1 MKPSAYLTFC
11 FLFLIGIRDNVLGK
25 VVLSTGL
32 HFDSGVLYE
41 YEYRTS
47 MMVAPI
53 SVDFGEVTAF
63 TMLATIH
70 IHSLWRNSNQ
80 EQLLHLQIQDLK
92 LTPNSSDSTSKPLV
106 LGDMASGSEH
116 FNEPFLVHIHSGKIK
131 GVFDVSLDNT
141 VSLNFKKGL
150 ALLLQIQAQSGIIME
165 DDITGQCQVSYHM
178 SGDDIIKVKHH
189 ENCEKR
195 MTDDMM
201 FANQFFRVSSGGSSE
216 TVYTMDGSHIKL
228 VISEELRSLVL
239 DEHPTVGI
247 HISSRQF
254 LQLLSTH
261 SGPNEAQEALQD
273 VLSSLKAGYVN
284 HTIHAIPA
292 VRQPATNRHSVPKI
306 LNHLKAKGLHTQS
319 ASVAMFL
326 QLVESLQNL
335 EMDKITNIFKQSH
348 AKFVPILIEAAAAA
362 STPSSLEAVVSFI
375 NITNP
380 KTSSLLEKF
389 LYACA
394 FSSQPS
400 THLINIITRILT
412 HTSARWETH
421 EMALIVLGTV
431 IRKMCTVDLCHLQ
444 EVEHAKRLI
453 LKGLSAS
460 TEEREIKSYLLALKS
475 ARLPETVPVLLQYID
490 HSKSLSSIVF
500 STLHGFPSQYITK
513 EVKEHARDI
522 FAQRKKPFP
531 APVRLDAAQLL
542 LMYDPLDIDVR
553 EIILK
558 IAEEKPEVSKFLT
571 TKIRSMLRSDSP
583 ARNVIL
589 NVLKDPK
596 LNNYF
601 HLARLG
607 CSSSYAGLMA
617 ESKNMVA
624 SYDFEFLFSEAGVLK
639 QSNSHFFAQT
649 RGRSLRLLQV
659 ALETSGLDSLFGTE
673 ATKGAE
679 EEEEL
684 MAGMSAMFL
693 GVQLQPVV
701 FFQGYSDLMSKYF
714 LADDGPINIISG
726 NILVLDHRQNLILQS
741 GLQAQGLFH
750 GGLSV
755 DVSADLAFS
764 IFSQESKASVNNK
777 FSLVISARAEV
788 DAPLMSTTA
797 ETVVKMDPSVRFV
810 TTVSIY
816 ETPVQYC
823 LQLIR
828 EPLLYRE
835 RVSTRVDI
843 QNRSKLVHRSKRKWT
858 LSGEETALH
867 RDNSK
872 MCRNLLNPNSK

>member
-1 MKPSAYLTFC
+1 MKPSVYLTFC
-11 FLFLIGIRDNVLGK
+11 FLFLIGIRDNVI

-32 HFDSGVLYE
+32 HFDSGVQYE
-41 YEYRTS
+41 YEYSTS
-47 MMVAPI
+47 MAVAPI

-63 TMLATIH
+63 TMLAVIH
-70 IHSLWRNSNQ
+70 IHSLWRNSQQ
-80 EQLLHLQIQDLK
+80 EQLLHLQIRDLK
-92 LTPNSSDSTSKPLV
+92 LIPNSSDSTSTPLV

-116 FNEPFLVHIHSGKIK
+116 FKEPFLVHVHSGKIK
-131 GVFDVSLDNT
+131 GVFDVSSDNM

-150 ALLLQIQAQSGIIME
+150 VSLLQIQAQSGIIME
-165 DDITGQCQVSYHM
+165 DDTTGQCQVSYHT

-189 ENCEKR
+189 ENCEKI
-195 MTDDMM
+195 MPDGMM

-216 TVYTMDGSHIKL
+216 TVLTMDGSHIKS

-261 SGPNEAQEALQD
+261 SGPNEAQGALQD

-292 VRQPATNRHSVPKI
+292 VRQAATNRYSVPKI
-306 LNHLKAKGLHTQS
+306 LDHLKAKGLHTQS
-319 ASVAMFL
+319 TTVNMFL
-326 QLVESLQNL
+326 QLSESLRNL
-335 EMDKITNIFKQSH
+335 EMAEIKNIFKKSH
-348 AKFVPILIEAAAAA
+348 AKFVPILIDAAAAA
-362 STPSSLEAVVSFI
+362 STPASLEALVSFI

-380 KTSSLLEKF
+380 KTSPLLEKF

-412 HTSARWETH
+412 HTSAQWETH

-431 IRKMCTVDLCHLQ
+431 IRKMCSADMCHLK

-453 LKGLSAS
+453 VKGLSAS

-490 HSKSLSSIVF
+490 HSKSLSSIVL
-500 STLHGFPSQYITK
+500 SALQGFPSQYITK

-522 FAQRKKPFP
+522 FTQRKKSFP

-571 TKIRSMLRSDSP
+571 TKIMSMLQSDSP
-583 ARNVIL
+583 ARNVIR

-607 CSSSYAGLMA
+607 CSSSYAGLMT
-617 ESKNMVA
+617 ENKNMVA
-624 SYDFEFLFSEAGVLK
+624 SYDFEFLFSEAGALK
-639 QSNSHFFAQT
+639 QSNSHFYAQT
-649 RGRSLRLLQV
+649 RGRSLHLLQV
-659 ALETSGLDSLFGTE
+659 SLETSGLDSLFGTE

-679 EEEEL
+679 EEEL

-693 GVQLQPVV
+693 GVQIQPIV
-701 FFQGYSDLMSKYF
+701 FFQGYSDLMIKYF
-714 LADDGPINIISG
+714 SAGEGPVNIISG
-726 NILVLDHRQNLILQS
+726 NILVLDHRQSLILQS
-741 GLQAQGLFH
+741 GLQAQGVFH

-755 DVSADLAFS
+755 DVAADLAFS
-764 IFSQESKASVNNK
+764 LFTQESKTSVNNK
-777 FSLVISARAEV
+777 FSLVVSARAEV

-810 TTVSIY
+810 TTVSFY
-816 ETPVQYC
+816 DTPVQYC

-828 EPLLYRE
+828 EPLLCRE
-835 RVSTRVDI
+835 RVSTQVDI
-843 QNRSKLVHRSKRKWT
+843 QNRRKLVQQSKQKWT